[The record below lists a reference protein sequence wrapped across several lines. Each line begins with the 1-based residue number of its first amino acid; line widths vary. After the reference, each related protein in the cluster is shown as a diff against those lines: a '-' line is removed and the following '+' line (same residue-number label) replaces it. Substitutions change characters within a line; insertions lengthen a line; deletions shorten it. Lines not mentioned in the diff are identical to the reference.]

1 MRLLPFFKDKCLLL
15 LLHLSCMAALA
26 AFLYLTGYGSAG
38 ILLILIFWLLI
49 LSAWLGALF
58 LRRRKYFGEIAQI
71 MEGLDQRY
79 LLGELLPRSFLLE
92 DSLYREMIHAS
103 NKAVIEGIRSL
114 EQEQKDY
121 REYIESWIHEVKAP
135 ITGISLLSESGRKSR
150 DPEGLRKAMG
160 EICLENQR
168 IENYVDMALYYARSE
183 QVYKDYRIQ
192 RTDLQQIGQEV
203 LEKNRL
209 LLIESRVQAR
219 VDCPDPVYTD
229 RKWILFILN
238 QMILNSVRYCSSR
251 PVFSIY
257 TRQGRDGVVLTVED
271 NGTGIRPE
279 ELSRIFE
286 KGFTG
291 TNGRERRRST
301 GMGLYLCRKLCD
313 KLGIGLK
320 AESEYGKGTRL
331 LLTFPISRYVSR

>member
-1 MRLLPFFKDKCLLL
+1 MRLLPFFKDKFLLL
-15 LLHLSCMAALA
+15 LLHLSCMAAMA
-26 AFLYLTGYGSAG
+26 AFLHLTGYGSAG
-38 ILLILIFWLLI
+38 ILLLLICWLLI
-49 LSAWLGALF
+49 LAAWFGITF
-58 LRRRKYFGEIAQI
+58 LRRRRYFGEISQI
-71 MEGLDQRY
+71 MDQLDQRY
-79 LLGELLPRSFLLE
+79 LLGELLPSSFLLE
-92 DSLYREMIHAS
+92 DRLYRELIHAS

-114 EQEQKDY
+114 EQAQKDY

-135 ITGISLLSESGRKSR
+135 ITGISLLSENGRRSR
-150 DPEGLRKAMG
+150 DAEHCRVME

-183 QVYKDYRIQ
+183 QVYQDFLIQ
-192 RTDLQQIGQEV
+192 RTDLQQVGQEV

-209 LLIESRVQAR
+209 LLIGNRVQAR

-238 QMILNSVRYCSSR
+238 QMILNSVRYCSEA

-257 TRQGRDGVVLTVED
+257 TRKEQDGVVLAVED
-271 NGTGIRPE
+271 NGVGIGPG

-291 TNGRERRRST
+291 TNGRERKRST

-313 KLGIGLK
+313 QLGIGLR
-320 AESEYGKGTRL
+320 AESEPGKGTRL
-331 LLTFPISRYVSR
+331 LLEFPISRYVSR